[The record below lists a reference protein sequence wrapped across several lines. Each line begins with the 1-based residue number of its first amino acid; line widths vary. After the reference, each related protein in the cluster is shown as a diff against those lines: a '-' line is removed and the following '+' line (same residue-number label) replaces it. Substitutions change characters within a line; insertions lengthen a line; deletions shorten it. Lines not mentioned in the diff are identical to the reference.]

1 MYQLEEFC
9 DVTLVSDDYDRIR
22 AHKVVLASAS
32 TIFRDLFQSD
42 DENPEYEVI
51 RMREISSKFMVSIVD
66 LIYNGETSVKE
77 RDCEQFLKSI
87 KF

>member
-87 KF
+87 RF